1 VPPAFKLSFVKIN
14 KRDGW
19 MLDLAL
25 MLTPSAGLAYWF
37 LFDEGSKVYQ
47 SHLHY
52 GGRPLGGGI
61 TSS

>member
-1 VPPAFKLSFVKIN
+1 VPPPAFKLSFVRIN

-37 LFDEGSKVYQ
+37 LFDEGSKRCINLISTTEVA
-47 SHLHY
+47 L
-52 GGRPLGGGI
+52 
-61 TSS
+61 